1 MPTLKESGINLIQ
14 TSPFGLVAPKG
25 TDPKVVQT
33 LHDAFKKA
41 MDMPNYKE
49 SLAKFDMDTYYMDS
63 ATYKQ
68 YALDTMKTEKA
79 IIEKLGMGK

>member
-1 MPTLKESGINLIQ
+1 
-14 TSPFGLVAPKG
+14 
-25 TDPKVVQT
+25 
-33 LHDAFKKA
+33 
-41 MDMPNYKE
+41 
-49 SLAKFDMDTYYMDS
+49 MDTYYMDS